1 MPKLAPSSVTLFT
14 YQVGFGDC
22 FLLRF
27 TYPDRD
33 RHVLIDFGSTAA
45 GLTGAD
51 PMTRIAKDIE
61 QKVREKKGST
71 LDAIV
76 VTHRH
81 QDHISGFGSKKPWEL
96 LAGLKPALV
105 VQPWTE
111 HPRAALNATTGVK
124 GQSLRDGHLA
134 TLDAMQALSSDV
146 LTELNRRKKG
156 ALDEEAAETR
166 PFAVRTS
173 ETLRFIGEDN
183 LKNAQAVKNLMSIA
197 DREYLSFGKRTSL
210 EQLLPG
216 VKVHVLGPPTVD
228 EAETITS
235 YAKQSQEYWSFAAGA
250 TRHAASGKRLFP
262 RAKTRALKDAELELH
277 WFMKRL
283 DAARGEQLLQLVR
296 HLDDVMNNT
305 SLILLFEACGKKL
318 LFPGDAQVENWA
330 YALSKPKV
338 RALLEDVDLYKVGH
352 HGSLNATPRTL
363 WGLFSKKK
371 KKGLVTVLSTKT
383 GKHGH
388 AQSGTEVPRKTL
400 LDTLKKESDLVST
413 QRFEGVTAIKG
424 VAGEKKVS

>member
-27 TYPDRD
+27 SYPDRD

-61 QKVREKKGST
+61 QKVRATKGGT

-81 QDHISGFGSKKPWEL
+81 QDHISGFGAKKPWAV

-111 HPRAALNATTGVK
+111 HPRAAVNATTGVK
-124 GQSLRDGHLA
+124 GQALREGHLA
-134 TLDAMQALSSDV
+134 TLDAMQALSADALV
-146 LTELNRRKKG
+146 ELKRRKG
-156 ALDEEAAETR
+156 GLDEEAGEAR
-166 PFAVRTS
+166 PFAMRTTD
-173 ETLRFIGEDN
+173 TLRFIGEDN
-183 LKNAQAVKNLMSIA
+183 LKNASAVKNLMSIA
-197 DREYLSFGKRTSL
+197 KREYLSFGQPTSL
-210 EQLLPG
+210 ERVLPG

-250 TRHAASGKRLFP
+250 ARHAASGKRLFP
-262 RAKTRALKDAELELH
+262 RAKTRPLKDAELELH

-338 RALLEDVDLYKVGH
+338 RALLEGVDLYKVGH

-400 LDTLKKESDLVST
+400 LETLKKESELVST
-413 QRFEGVTAIKG
+413 QRFEGVTGIKG